1 VPLKRG
7 DRVIGVIDVQRVE
20 ESGFTEEDVNLLTV
34 FASQAAIAIENAR
47 LFAAEQERIEEL
59 SSIQTVVQSLA
70 PLHDIPT
77 IAQVVERELTRLIDY
92 HALRLFLVDG
102 HTLVPLVSSGADIS
116 MLQVR
121 IGEGIAGWI
130 AAHGSS
136 VLVGNTLDDP
146 RVTQIPGT
154 PRRAE
159 SMIGAPLIYEG
170 RVQGVMTLTKLG
182 IEQFDANDQ
191 RLLAIIAGQVAIVF
205 DRARLYTELV
215 KDAMTDPLTGLA
227 NRRYLNERLKEERS
241 RAVRTRQ
248 GLAVIMLD
256 IDRFKRVNDHFGH
269 DAGDIVLRHLAGVI
283 TKVVRVEDIV
293 ARYGG
298 EEFCVLVPE
307 IPEPEAEGVAERVR
321 AAIAETRLPEGA
333 GVAHVTVSVG
343 VAHLLPEDDAETLFA
358 RADHA
363 MYAGKRQGGNMVW
376 VTGTDGIAR
385 QRAVLSP

>member
-1 VPLKRG
+1 MTP
-7 DRVIGVIDVQRVE
+7 DAYTEDDVRTL
-20 ESGFTEEDVNLLTV
+20 SII
-34 FASQAAIAIENAR
+34 ASQAAIAIENAR
-47 LFAAEQERIEEL
+47 LFAAEQERIDEL
-59 SSIQTVVQSLA
+59 SSIQSIVQTLA

-77 IAQVVERELTRLIDY
+77 IAQVIERELTRLIDY
-92 HALRLFLVDG
+92 HALRLFLVEG
-102 HTLVPLVSSGADIS
+102 QTLVPLVSSGADIS

-121 IGEGIAGWI
+121 IGDGIAGWI
-130 AAHGSS
+130 AAHGRS
-136 VLVGNTLDDP
+136 VLVGNTLEDS

-159 SMIGAPLIYEG
+159 SMIGSPLNYEG

-182 IEQFDANDQ
+182 SEQFDANDQ
-191 RLLAIIAGQVAIVF
+191 RLLSIIAGQVAIVF
-205 DRARLYTELV
+205 DRARLYGELI

-241 RAVRTRQ
+241 RALRTGQ
-248 GLAVIMLD
+248 GLAAIMLD

-269 DAGDIVLRHLAGVI
+269 DAGDVVLRHLAEVI
-283 TKVVRVEDIV
+283 ASVVRVEDIV

-307 IPEPEAEGVAERVR
+307 IPESEADGVAERVR
-321 AAIAETRLPEGA
+321 AAIAGTRLPEEA
-333 GVAHVTVSVG
+333 GVAQVTVSVG
-343 VAHLLPEDDAETLFA
+343 VAHLAPDDDADSLFT

-376 VTGTDGIAR
+376 IADADGTCH
-385 QRAVLSP
+385 QRRIFTP